1 MKTLEDLKKEWANKP
16 ADSVQ
21 VDKQELSRVVKKRV
35 KKHINTSMQ
44 YFWGALALQILVYAL
59 LTHVAVKYY
68 YDLSTVLPA
77 LMGIAMYVPFTWTL
91 MNRFKRMASSPS
103 PGNGMPVRDY
113 IRNQKELLQGF
124 LVFKKRYEW
133 VLIPVSTA
141 IGVLL
146 VFKLYV
152 PGGVSAFPQGAAITF
167 ALTLISCYVAI
178 RNENARNFNAPLH
191 QLSELEKE
199 YAAESADSENV
210 S

>member
-1 MKTLEDLKKEWANKP
+1 MKTLEDLKKDWANNP
-16 ADSVQ
+16 DDSRK
-21 VDKQELSRVVKKRV
+21 VDLKELSGVVRKRV

-59 LTHVAVKYY
+59 LGHVVVKYY
-68 YDLSTVLPA
+68 DDLPTVVPA
-77 LMGIAMYVPFTWTL
+77 LMGIALYVPFTWTL
-91 MNRFKRMASSPS
+91 MNRFKRMASA

-113 IRNQKELLQGF
+113 IRNQKELLHGF
-124 LVFKKRYEW
+124 LVFKKRYEL

-152 PGGVSAFPQGAAITF
+152 PGGVWAFPQGAAITF

-178 RNENARNFNAPLH
+178 RKENDRNFNAPLQ
-191 QLSELEKE
+191 QLSELETD
-199 YAAESADSENV
+199 YAAESPDSENA